1 MAKPE
6 NYVVILAGGGGTRL
20 WPKSRGKSPKQFLK
34 LLNNKTLFQE
44 TFDRSKLSVPISNIY
59 IVAGKNLVA
68 EIKKETPEIL
78 DKNIIIEPVPKNTAP
93 AIGLAAAVIAKKD
106 KNALISTL
114 AADHYIKEKS
124 KFIKTL
130 STAQK
135 AASKG
140 DFIVTI
146 GIKPTHAHTGFGYIH
161 VGKKAARNDGALVF
175 NVESFK
181 EKPDQDTAQA
191 YLASGEYF
199 WNANINTYKVSSLL
213 GSINRLFPQLSKVL
227 KKVGKGESE
236 QVVEKAW
243 KQLPPEPIDTV
254 ILERAANVLMVPGD
268 FAWFDVGDWA
278 TVYSILSSSSRDN
291 VILGLGKSK
300 HVALDSQGCMVYTND
315 RLVSLVGV
323 RDLVIIDTPDAL
335 LVCPKNRSQEVK
347 KLVEKIASEKKETYL

>member
-1 MAKPE
+1 VEKSK
-6 NYVVILAGGGGTRL
+6 NYIVILAGGGGTRL
-20 WPKSRGKSPKQFLK
+20 WPKSRAKSPKQFLR

-44 TFDRSKLSVPISNIY
+44 TFDRIKSSVPIANIY

-78 DKNIIIEPVPKNTAP
+78 DKNIIIEPAPKNTAP

-140 DFIVTI
+140 GFIVTI
-146 GIKPTHAHTGFGYIH
+146 GIKPIHAHTGFGYIH
-161 VGKKAARNDGALVF
+161 VGKKAARNNGALVF

-181 EKPDQDTAQA
+181 EKPDKDTAQD

-213 GSINRLFPQLSKVL
+213 DSINRLFPQLSKVL

-278 TVYSILSSSSRDN
+278 TVYSILSSSPTDN
-291 VILGLGKSK
+291 VVLGSGESK
-300 HVALDSQGCMVYTND
+300 HVSFDTQGCLLSTSN
-315 RLVSLVGV
+315 RLVALVGAK
-323 RDLVIIDTPDAL
+323 DLIIIDTPDAI

-347 KLVEKIASEKKETYL
+347 RLVEKLSSEKKETYL

>member
-34 LLNNKTLFQE
+34 LLNNRTLFQE
-44 TFDRSKLSVPISNIY
+44 TFDRSKLSVPMSNIY

-78 DKNIIIEPVPKNTAP
+78 DKNIIIEPAPKNTAP

-135 AASKG
+135 AALKG

-213 GSINRLFPQLSKVL
+213 DSINRFFPQLSKVL

-254 ILERAANVLMVPGD
+254 ILERATNVLMVPGD

-291 VILGLGKSK
+291 VILGFGKSK

-315 RLVSLVGV
+315 RLVSLVGA